1 MPLHH
6 LTFGRNIP
14 LGKRNGE
21 DDYVTDLDWEM
32 YCKEVLDSHFDGY
45 TVTDANG
52 CWKSQHERTKQVS
65 IDTDNQDAIEKVAFL
80 YKDMFDQE
88 AVGMYITPSMEF
100 I

>member
-6 LTFGRNIP
+6 LTYGRSI
-14 LGKRNGE
+14 GQDG
-21 DDYVTDLDWEM
+21 YVSDLDWEM

-52 CWKSQHERTKQVS
+52 CWKSQHECTKQVS
-65 IDTDNQDAIEKVAFL
+65 IDTEDQDAIEKVAFL

-88 AVGMYITPSMEF
+88 SVGWFITPSMEF

>member
-6 LTFGRNIP
+6 LTYGRSI
-14 LGKRNGE
+14 GQDG
-21 DDYVTDLDWEM
+21 YVSDLDWEM

-65 IDTDNQDAIEKVAFL
+65 IDTEDQDAIEKVAFL

-88 AVGMYITPSMEF
+88 AVGWFITDSMEF

>member
-6 LTFGRNIP
+6 LTYGRSI
-14 LGKRNGE
+14 GKDG
-21 DDYVTDLDWEM
+21 YVSDLDWEM

-80 YKDMFDQE
+80 YKDMFNQE
-88 AVGMYITPSMEF
+88 SVGWFITPSMEF